1 MSTTTSLSPNGDRF
15 TRLSFSAGTLT
26 LERASRALVDSLLPP
41 GDWVWDARASL
52 WRCDALQYAKLRERL
67 AQGRWPVVDEV
78 PLWKSVRWPKSALHT
93 LRADQAA
100 AVAGWMKSQQGVVV
114 MPTGTGKTEVAL
126 TIMQQSAVSTLV
138 VAPVRDLMYQWHRR
152 ILQGLGFD
160 AGVIGD
166 NTYRVRPVS
175 VTTYDSAC
183 IHMERLGQMFGL
195 LVFDECHHLPG
206 AIRRDAARMSAAPFR
221 LGLTAT
227 PERTDGKH
235 SDLDW
240 LIGPLAYEMKLSE
253 ARGKVLAEYEVVRI
267 PVHLSDEEQQRY
279 NELSQQVRQFVADRR
294 QDDPSFTWETLCAD
308 SGTDPE
314 ARRALRAFRMKQ
326 AIEDR
331 AEEKLRVLEDLFRL
345 HAGSPVIVFAG
356 SNAMAREVSK
366 RFLIPCLLSH
376 CGKAERFEVLT
387 GLQAGTYPALV
398 CNQVL
403 DEGVDLPEVKVAV
416 VIGGMASTK
425 QARQRLGRILRK
437 SGNAR
442 AMLYE
447 VVCADTNESKRSR
460 QRRDHESYA
469 GTRHRKM

>member
-1 MSTTTSLSPNGDRF
+1 M
-15 TRLSFSAGTLT
+15 
-26 LERASRALVDSLLPP
+26 
-41 GDWVWDARASL
+41 
-52 WRCDALQYAKLRERL
+52 
-67 AQGRWPVVDEV
+67 
-78 PLWKSVRWPKSALHT
+78 
-93 LRADQAA
+93 
-100 AVAGWMKSQQGVVV
+100 
-114 MPTGTGKTEVAL
+114 
-126 TIMQQSAVSTLV
+126 
-138 VAPVRDLMYQWHRR
+138 
-152 ILQGLGFD
+152 
-160 AGVIGD
+160 
-166 NTYRVRPVS
+166 
-175 VTTYDSAC
+175 
-183 IHMERLGQMFGL
+183 
-195 LVFDECHHLPG
+195 
-206 AIRRDAARMSAAPFR
+206 
-221 LGLTAT
+221 
-227 PERTDGKH
+227 
-235 SDLDW
+235 
-240 LIGPLAYEMKLSE
+240 
-253 ARGKVLAEYEVVRI
+253 
-267 PVHLSDEEQQRY
+267 
-279 NELSQQVRQFVADRR
+279 RQFVVDRR

-308 SGTDPE
+308 SGTDPA

-331 AEEKLRVLEDLFRL
+331 ADEKLRVLEDLFRL

-376 CGKAERFEVLT
+376 CGKAERLEVLT

-403 DEGVDLPEVKVAV
+403 DEGVDLPEVKIAV

-460 QRRDHESYA
+460 QRRSHETYA